1 MNKIF
6 NFQSFLES
14 VSSGKS
20 QLFYSERFRN
30 LIGKIA
36 MSKDPVA
43 QFLRQSECS
52 EDFEDDI
59 TFIDITDKED
69 MVSFIQVNRLDRLRQ
84 SDRNFYKNIVY
95 HSSDK
100 YDLTPTPELDKYIKR
115 VWKATQ
121 KNLEHDSWKKQRT
134 EIGIGR
140 FVNRVSSLQ
149 SITIKSEQL
158 EKFVNSYKAHW
169 KQLNK
174 IEENFELV
182 SGEEIRKWYHQQNY
196 QESKGQLFSSCM
208 KYPDCQPFFNIYVEN
223 PEVCQLLILKDK
235 VPDKIS
241 GRALIWTLT
250 SGEKYM
256 DRPYT
261 NHDADINLFNDYAR
275 KHKIRTDSDDLEV
288 KVKAKDYGQYP
299 YMDSLH
305 YFNPKTGILT
315 TDDDVYPHPD
325 WIMLKKTDGSYQS
338 GECVF
343 SKYLDR
349 YILEEEAVWAEDLE
363 DWIFKDDAVYVD
375 SEDAWYSEEFMDN
388 SKSNVVY
395 CSWADVNE
403 FQDRCVYST
412 YLNSWLIKD
421 DSKEVWVN
429 RSQEEWVPKTAR
441 RYLSTVVEID
451 GEMKDCL
458 VSAIVQ
464 DENGK
469 WKFKS

>member
-1 MNKIF
+1 MLKYIEFLLENVGDDIPFYFSFELRKILK
-6 NFQSFLES
+6 NIISSKKEGYEVAEFL
-14 VSSGKS
+14 
-20 QLFYSERFRN
+20 L
-30 LIGKIA
+30 
-36 MSKDPVA
+36 SKH
-43 QFLRQSECS
+43 LS
-52 EDFEDDI
+52 EDYDDDI
-59 TFIDITDKED
+59 NYVDVTKTNDKL
-69 MVSFIQVNRLDRLRQ
+69 SFISMNRVKR
-84 SDRNFYKNIVY
+84 FW
-95 HSSDK
+95 DK
-100 YDLTPTPELDKYIKR
+100 GEEDPGMSFKSWSQRMWYDQESGIGIKKK
-115 VWKATQ
+115 VWS
-121 KNLEHDSWKKQRT
+121 EQRT
-134 EIGIGR
+134 DIFVGR
-140 FVNRVSSLQ
+140 FVNRVYLKSKSSI
-149 SITIKSEQL
+149 SSSDL
-158 EKFVNSYKAHW
+158 EKFVNLYKSTYD
-169 KQLNK
+169 KFNSK
-174 IEENFELV
+174 FSMFEV
-182 SGEEIRKWYHQQNY
+182 VKGEDIKKWYLKTNY
-196 QESKGQLFSSCM
+196 EIQSGQLGSSCM
-208 KYPDCQPFFNIYVEN
+208 RHDRCQEYFGIYVEN
-223 PEVCQLLILKDK
+223 PEVCQLLILNDKD
-235 VPDKIS
+235 PDKIS

-315 TDDDVYPHPD
+315 TDDSVYPHPD

-363 DWIFKDDAVYVD
+363 DWITKDDAVYVD
-375 SEDAWYSEEFMDN
+375 SEDAWYSEEYMDN
-388 SKSNVVY
+388 SNDNVVY

-403 FQDRCVYST
+403 FEHKCVYST
-412 YLNSWLIKD
+412 FLNSWLIKD

-441 RYLSTVVEID
+441 YLSAVVEID

-464 DENGK
+464 DKNGK
-469 WKFKS
+469 WQFKN